1 MNSFDFM
8 GFGYDGG
15 PDDMLVVNANKY
27 SAQETVNICKEEY
40 EHLFNPR
47 FGGTYKEP
55 TIENVKNN
63 YCAYRMGVSDIWPAG
78 CYTLVEKPERGAFPV
93 HVIYFSELECKE

>member
-8 GFGYDGG
+8 GFGYDDGS
-15 PDDMLVVNANKY
+15 DDMLVANANKY
-27 SAQETVNICKEEY
+27 SAQDTVDICKEEY
-40 EHLFNPR
+40 EHLFNPC
-47 FGGTYKEP
+47 FGGAYKEP

-63 YCAYRMGVSDIWPAG
+63 YCAYRMGVSYIWPKG

-93 HVIYFSELECKE
+93 HVIYFSELELRE